1 MSRIDMNH
9 GMRHTFAAL
18 AVALGAIFAATTA
31 EARSITG
38 VALVSSAGEISLNV
52 TFEEG
57 ETGDSHALYIA
68 YDTEDKG
75 DTLASWAALQR
86 GCNVA
91 ADATAATIP
100 VSPLL
105 TGKGYKVCRVFLTTS
120 SAPYDTQIE

>member
-9 GMRHTFAAL
+9 GMRHMFAAL

-31 EARSITG
+31 EARSIIG
-38 VALVSSAGEISLNV
+38 VERKVSSGAMSLDV
-52 TFEEG
+52 TFEA
-57 ETGDSHALYIA
+57 GDPGDKHALYIA

-75 DTLASWAALQR
+75 ETITDWAELQR

-91 ADATAATIP
+91 DDATFATIP

-105 TGKGYKVCRVFLTTS
+105 TSKGYKV
-120 SAPYDTQIE
+120 